1 MRGAKKVE
9 SRVDVKGESRALP
22 LDDLRVVCW
31 AVAMVTK
38 RVSNS
43 AGWRVGNSAWRRVAS
58 LETQMVAMKVVLL
71 AHLWVAS
78 KAYPKANAKVSVK
91 VVLLVHLW
99 VSPKVFLKADAKVL
113 A

>member
-1 MRGAKKVE
+1 MDDLRT
-9 SRVDVKGESRALP
+9 LP

-31 AVAMVTK
+31 AVAMVAK

-43 AGWRVGNSAWRRVAS
+43 AGWRKSAWRRVAS

-78 KAYPKANAKVSVK
+78 KAYPKADAKVPVK

-99 VSPKVFLKADAKVL
+99 AVRVAKKVESRVDVKGDVKGVP
-113 A
+113 

>member
-1 MRGAKKVE
+1 M
-9 SRVDVKGESRALP
+9 KGESRALPLDDLRTLP

-31 AVAMVTK
+31 AVAMVAK

-43 AGWRVGNSAWRRVAS
+43 AGWRVGKSAWRRVAS
-58 LETQMVAMKVVLL
+58 LETQMVEMKVVLL

-78 KAYPKANAKVSVK
+78 KAYPKADAKVSVK